1 MNSAI
6 ADYRRL
12 WGAAGLSFVTVA
24 FLGRIP
30 LAMSQMG
37 VLLLVAQATG
47 RYGIAGATAGAL
59 AVANAAGSPFFGA
72 LADRIGQR
80 PVVLIQS
87 VAGSLGLV
95 SIVFFAGQEVSSAV
109 LVVVAALTGL
119 AMPQVGPLARVR
131 WRPVLALRVNEGRI
145 RKDEVDRFVDLAFS
159 YEGAGDEASFVLG
172 PALVGILGVL
182 IGAEGALLAAAVL
195 LLVFGTW
202 FAAHRTAALV
212 PRGSEHA
219 PTRGVRLWT
228 SAFLSLAAAVF
239 LMGVLFGSIQTGTT
253 VLATDQGHPDVAG
266 LIHAVL
272 GIGSVVAAFALA
284 AVPASVLYATRMLI
298 ASGAMLVLA
307 SPLMFVHTIPQLVA
321 VIALMGFAVAPYLIS
336 AFALAG
342 LIVPP
347 ARIGTAMTFMA
358 GATGLGYATGA
369 SIAGRAADGAFG
381 SEGPTPAFTVTIAAM
396 GAALLLSLASQR
408 VLRRAKI
415 ASSV

>member
-1 MNSAI
+1 M
-6 ADYRRL
+6 
-12 WGAAGLSFVTVA
+12 TVA

-80 PVVLIQS
+80 PVVLVQS
-87 VAGSLGLV
+87 IFGSLGLV
-95 SIVFFAGQEVSSAV
+95 SIVFFANQGVSSVV
-109 LVVVAALTGL
+109 LIVVAALTGL

-182 IGAEGALLAAAVL
+182 MGAEGALLAAAVL
-195 LLVFGTW
+195 LLVFGTS
-202 FAAHRTAALV
+202 FAMHRTAALV

-219 PTRGVRLWT
+219 PTHGVTLWT
-228 SAFLSLAAAVF
+228 KAFVALAAAVF
-239 LMGVLFGSIQTGTT
+239 LMGMLFGSIQSGTT

-272 GIGSVVAAFALA
+272 GIGSVMAALSLA
-284 AVPASVLYATRMLI
+284 ALPASILYATRMLW
-298 ASGAMLVLA
+298 ASGAMVVLA
-307 SPLMFVHTIPQLVA
+307 LPLLFVHTIPQLVA
-321 VIALMGFAVAPYLIS
+321 VIAVMGFAVAPYLIS
-336 AFALAG
+336 SFALAG

-381 SEGPTPAFTVTIAAM
+381 AGGPTPAFTVTISAMAA
-396 GAALLLSLASQR
+396 AFLLSVATQKILRNAKLAS
-408 VLRRAKI
+408 A
-415 ASSV
+415 

>member
-1 MNSAI
+1 MSSALT
-6 ADYRRL
+6 DYRRL
-12 WGAAGLSFVTVA
+12 WGAAGFSFVAVA

-59 AVANAAGSPFFGA
+59 AVANAVGSPFFGA

-80 PVVLIQS
+80 PVVLTQS
-87 VAGSLGLV
+87 IAGAIGLV
-95 SIVFFAGQEVSSAV
+95 AIVVAADRGVSSAA
-109 LVVVAALTGL
+109 LIGVAALTGL
-119 AMPQVGPLARVR
+119 ATPQVGPLARVR

-145 RKDEVDRFVDLAFS
+145 HDDEVDRFVDLAFS

-182 IGAEGALLAAAVL
+182 IGADGALLAAAVL
-195 LLVFGTW
+195 LLVFGSA
-202 FAAHRTAALV
+202 FAVHSTAALV

-219 PTRGVRLWT
+219 PTHGVKLWT
-228 SAFLSLAAAVF
+228 AAFVVLAVAVF
-239 LMGVLFGSIQTGTT
+239 LMGTFFGSIQTGST
-253 VLATDQGHPDVAG
+253 VLATQQGHPDVAG

-272 GIGSVVAAFALA
+272 GVGSMIAALSLA
-284 AVPASVLYATRMLI
+284 AVPASVLYATRMLW
-298 ASGAMLVLA
+298 ASAAMVVLA
-307 SPLMFVHTIPQLVA
+307 LPLLLVQTIPQVVA
-321 VIALMGFAVAPYLIS
+321 VIAVLGFAVAPYLIS

-358 GATGLGYATGA
+358 GGTGLGYATGA

-381 SEGPTPAFTVTIAAM
+381 PHGPTPAFAVTISAMVVAFVLSCATQRILRNARIAA
-396 GAALLLSLASQR
+396 
-408 VLRRAKI
+408 
-415 ASSV
+415 

>member
-1 MNSAI
+1 MTSAI

-12 WGAAGLSFVTVA
+12 WGAAGFSFVAVA
-24 FLGRIP
+24 YLGRIP

-59 AVANAAGSPFFGA
+59 AVANAIGAPVFGG

-80 PVVLIQS
+80 PVVLVQS
-87 VAGSLGLV
+87 IAGAIGLAAIVLFADLG
-95 SIVFFAGQEVSSAV
+95 ASSAV

-119 AMPQVGPLARVR
+119 VMPQVGPLARVR
-131 WRPVLALRVNEGRI
+131 WRPVLRRRVGEGRI
-145 RKDEVDRFVDLAFS
+145 REDEVDRFVDLAFS

-182 IGAEGALLAAAVL
+182 IGADGALLAAALL
-195 LLVFGTW
+195 LLVFGSW
-202 FAAHRTAALV
+202 FAVHPTAALV

-219 PTRGVRLWT
+219 PTHGVRLWT
-228 SAFLSLAAAVF
+228 SAFMTLATAVF
-239 LMGVLFGSIQTGTT
+239 LMGLLFGSIQTGTT
-253 VLATDQGHPDVAG
+253 VLATTQGHPDVAG

-272 GIGSVVAAFALA
+272 GIGSVVAAISLA

-298 ASGAMLVLA
+298 ASGAMVVLA
-307 SPLMFVHTIPQLVA
+307 SPLLIVDTIPQLVA
-321 VIALMGFAVAPYLIS
+321 VIAVMGFAVAPYLIS

-347 ARIGTAMTFMA
+347 ARIGTAMTFLA
-358 GATGLGYATGA
+358 GCTGLGYAAGA

-381 SEGPTPAFTVTIAAM
+381 PAGHTPAFAVTIASM
-396 GAALLLSLASQR
+396 VAAFTLSLAAQR
-408 VLRRAKI
+408 ILRNARI
-415 ASSV
+415 VS

>member
-1 MNSAI
+1 MTSAI

-12 WGAAGLSFVTVA
+12 WGAAGFSFVAVA
-24 FLGRIP
+24 YLGRIP

-59 AVANAAGSPFFGA
+59 AVANAIGAPVFGG

-80 PVVLIQS
+80 PVVLVQS
-87 VAGSLGLV
+87 IAGAIGLAAIVLFADLG
-95 SIVFFAGQEVSSAV
+95 ASSAV

-119 AMPQVGPLARVR
+119 VMPQVGPLARVR
-131 WRPVLALRVNEGRI
+131 WRPVLRRRVGEGRI
-145 RKDEVDRFVDLAFS
+145 REDEVDRFVDLAFS

-182 IGAEGALLAAAVL
+182 IGADGALLAAALL
-195 LLVFGTW
+195 LLVFGSW
-202 FAAHRTAALV
+202 FAVHPTAALV

-219 PTRGVRLWT
+219 PTHGVRLWT
-228 SAFLSLAAAVF
+228 SAFMTLATAVF
-239 LMGVLFGSIQTGTT
+239 LMGLLFGSIQTGTT
-253 VLATDQGHPDVAG
+253 VLATTQGHPDVAG

-272 GIGSVVAAFALA
+272 GIGSVVAALSLA

-298 ASGAMLVLA
+298 ASGAMVVLA
-307 SPLMFVHTIPQLVA
+307 SPLLIVDTIPQLVA
-321 VIALMGFAVAPYLIS
+321 VIAVMGFAVAPYLIS

-347 ARIGTAMTFMA
+347 ARIGTAMTFLA
-358 GATGLGYATGA
+358 GCTGLGYAAGA
-369 SIAGRAADGAFG
+369 SVAGRAADGAFG
-381 SEGPTPAFTVTIAAM
+381 PAGHTPAFAVTIASM
-396 GAALLLSLASQR
+396 VAAFTLSLATQR
-408 VLRRAKI
+408 ILRNARI
-415 ASSV
+415 VS

>member
-1 MNSAI
+1 
-6 ADYRRL
+6 
-12 WGAAGLSFVTVA
+12 
-24 FLGRIP
+24 
-30 LAMSQMG
+30 MG

-80 PVVLIQS
+80 PVVLVQS
-87 VAGSLGLV
+87 IFGSLGLV
-95 SIVFFAGQEVSSAV
+95 SIVFFANQGVSSVV
-109 LVVVAALTGL
+109 LIVVAALTGL

-182 IGAEGALLAAAVL
+182 MGAEGALLAAAVL
-195 LLVFGTW
+195 LLVFGTS
-202 FAAHRTAALV
+202 FAMHRTAALV

-219 PTRGVRLWT
+219 PTHGVTLWT
-228 SAFLSLAAAVF
+228 KAFVALAAAVF
-239 LMGVLFGSIQTGTT
+239 LMGMLFGSIQSGTT

-272 GIGSVVAAFALA
+272 GIGSVMAALSLA
-284 AVPASVLYATRMLI
+284 ALPASILYATRMLW
-298 ASGAMLVLA
+298 ASGAMVVLA
-307 SPLMFVHTIPQLVA
+307 LPLLFVHTIPQLVA
-321 VIALMGFAVAPYLIS
+321 VIAVMGFAVAPYLIS
-336 AFALAG
+336 SFALAG

-381 SEGPTPAFTVTIAAM
+381 AGGPTPAFTVTISAMAA
-396 GAALLLSLASQR
+396 AFLLSVATQKILRNAKLAS
-408 VLRRAKI
+408 A
-415 ASSV
+415 

>member
-1 MNSAI
+1 MTSAI

-12 WGAAGLSFVTVA
+12 WGAAGFSFVAVA
-24 FLGRIP
+24 YLGRIP

-59 AVANAAGSPFFGA
+59 AVANAVGAPVFGG

-80 PVVLIQS
+80 PVVLGQS
-87 VAGSLGLV
+87 IAGAIGLAAIVLFADLG
-95 SIVFFAGQEVSSAV
+95 ASSAV

-119 AMPQVGPLARVR
+119 VMPQVGPLARVR
-131 WRPVLALRVNEGRI
+131 WRPVLRRRVGEGRI
-145 RKDEVDRFVDLAFS
+145 REDEVDRFVDLAFS

-182 IGAEGALLAAAVL
+182 IGADGALLAAALL
-195 LLVFGTW
+195 LLVFGSW
-202 FAAHRTAALV
+202 FAVHPTSALV

-219 PTRGVRLWT
+219 PTHGVRLWT
-228 SAFLSLAAAVF
+228 SAFMTLATAVF
-239 LMGVLFGSIQTGTT
+239 LMGLLFGSIQTGTT
-253 VLATDQGHPDVAG
+253 VLATQQGHPDVAG

-272 GIGSVVAAFALA
+272 GIGSVVAALSLA

-298 ASGAMLVLA
+298 ASGAMVVLA
-307 SPLMFVHTIPQLVA
+307 SPLLIVDTIPQLVA
-321 VIALMGFAVAPYLIS
+321 VIAVMGFAVAPYLIS

-347 ARIGTAMTFMA
+347 ARIGTAMTFLA
-358 GATGLGYATGA
+358 GCTGLGYAAGA

-381 SEGPTPAFTVTIAAM
+381 PAGHTPAFVVTIASM
-396 GAALLLSLASQR
+396 VAAFTLSLAAQR
-408 VLRRAKI
+408 ILRNARI
-415 ASSV
+415 VS

>member
-1 MNSAI
+1 MTSAI

-12 WGAAGLSFVTVA
+12 WGAAGFSFVAVA
-24 FLGRIP
+24 YLGRIP

-59 AVANAAGSPFFGA
+59 AVANAIGAPVFGG

-80 PVVLIQS
+80 PVVLVQS
-87 VAGSLGLV
+87 IAGAIGLAAIVLFADLG
-95 SIVFFAGQEVSSAV
+95 ASSAV

-119 AMPQVGPLARVR
+119 VMPQVGPLARVR
-131 WRPVLALRVNEGRI
+131 WRPVLRRRVGEGRI
-145 RKDEVDRFVDLAFS
+145 REDEVDRFVDLAFS
-159 YEGAGDEASFVLG
+159 YEGAGDEAAFVLG

-182 IGAEGALLAAAVL
+182 IGADGALLAAALL
-195 LLVFGTW
+195 LLVFGSW
-202 FAAHRTAALV
+202 FAVHPTAALV

-219 PTRGVRLWT
+219 PTHGVRLWT
-228 SAFLSLAAAVF
+228 SAFMTLATAVF
-239 LMGVLFGSIQTGTT
+239 LMGLLFGSIQTGTT
-253 VLATDQGHPDVAG
+253 VLATTQGHPDVAG

-272 GIGSVVAAFALA
+272 GIGSVVAALSLA

-298 ASGAMLVLA
+298 ASGAMVVLA
-307 SPLMFVHTIPQLVA
+307 SPLLIVDTIPQLVA
-321 VIALMGFAVAPYLIS
+321 VIAVMGFAVAPYLIS

-347 ARIGTAMTFMA
+347 ARIGTAMTFLA
-358 GATGLGYATGA
+358 GCTGLGYAAGA

-381 SEGPTPAFTVTIAAM
+381 PAGHTPAFAVTIASM
-396 GAALLLSLASQR
+396 VAAFTLSLATQR
-408 VLRRAKI
+408 ILRNARI
-415 ASSV
+415 VS

>member
-1 MNSAI
+1 M
-6 ADYRRL
+6 
-12 WGAAGLSFVTVA
+12 A

-37 VLLLVAQATG
+37 VLLLVAQSTG

-87 VAGSLGLV
+87 IAGSIGLV
-95 SIVFFAGQEVSSAV
+95 SIVFFADQGVSSAV

-182 IGAEGALLAAAVL
+182 IGAEGALLAAAAL
-195 LLVFGTW
+195 LLVFGTS

-219 PTRGVRLWT
+219 PTHGVTLWT
-228 SAFLSLAAAVF
+228 KAFVVLAGAVF
-239 LMGVLFGSIQTGTT
+239 LMGMLFGSIQSGTT
-253 VLATDQGHPDVAG
+253 VLATNQGHPDVAG

-272 GIGSVVAAFALA
+272 GIGSVMAALSLA
-284 AVPASVLYATRMLI
+284 ALPASILYATRMLWS
-298 ASGAMLVLA
+298 SGAMVVLA
-307 SPLMFVHTIPQLVA
+307 LPLLFVHTIPQLVA
-321 VIALMGFAVAPYLIS
+321 VIAVMGFAVAPYLIS
-336 AFALAG
+336 SFALAG

-358 GATGLGYATGA
+358 GGTGLGYATGA

-381 SEGPTPAFTVTIAAM
+381 PAGATPAFTVTISAMAA
-396 GAALLLSLASQR
+396 AFLLSLATQR
-408 VLRRAKI
+408 ILRNAKL
-415 ASSV
+415 ASA

>member
-1 MNSAI
+1 MTSAI

-12 WGAAGLSFVTVA
+12 WGAAGFSFVAVA
-24 FLGRIP
+24 YLGRIP

-59 AVANAAGSPFFGA
+59 AVANAVGAPLFGA

-80 PVVLIQS
+80 PVVLTQS
-87 VAGSLGLV
+87 IVGSLGLV
-95 SIVFFAGQEVSSAV
+95 AIVVCADGGVSSAV
-109 LVVVAALTGL
+109 LIVVSALTGL
-119 AMPQVGPLARVR
+119 VMPQVGPLARVR
-131 WRPVLALRVNEGRI
+131 WRPVLRRRVNEGRI
-145 RKDEVDRFVDLAFS
+145 RENEVDRFVDLAFS

-172 PALVGILGVL
+172 PALVGVLGVL
-182 IGAEGALLAAAVL
+182 IGADGALLAAAVL
-195 LLVFGTW
+195 LLVFGSW
-202 FAAHRTAALV
+202 FAVHETAALV

-219 PTRGVRLWT
+219 PTHGVQLWT
-228 SAFLSLAAAVF
+228 SAFLALATAVF

-253 VLATDQGHPDVAG
+253 VLATAQGHPDVAG

-272 GIGSVVAAFALA
+272 GIGSVVAALSLA
-284 AVPASVLYATRMLI
+284 AVPASILYATRMLW
-298 ASGAMLVLA
+298 ASGAMVVLA
-307 SPLMFVHTIPQLVA
+307 SPLLIVDTIPQLVG
-321 VIALMGFAVAPYLIS
+321 VIAVMGFAVAPYLIS

-358 GATGLGYATGA
+358 GCTGLGYAAGA

-381 SEGPTPAFTVTIAAM
+381 PAGHTPAFVVTIASM
-396 GAALLLSLASQR
+396 VAALALSLATQR
-408 VLRRAKI
+408 ILRSARI
-415 ASSV
+415 VS